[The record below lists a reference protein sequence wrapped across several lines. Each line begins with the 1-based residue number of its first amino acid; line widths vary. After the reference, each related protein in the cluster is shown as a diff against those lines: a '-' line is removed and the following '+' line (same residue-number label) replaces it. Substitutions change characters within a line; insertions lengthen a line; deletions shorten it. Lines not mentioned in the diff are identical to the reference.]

1 MLIARVLGLAAL
13 GATLFGGATAFAASA
28 QTTSRGTV
36 NYFEV
41 STLGSGTAT
50 AVVTGAITDYGVDHV
65 GVADNGN
72 VNQIVL
78 QKGSFEVNV
87 SKLNKADTPRAPCED
102 LLVHRRRDRISD
114 ASRRHR
120 CIRRDQG
127 DDQDHVHECRHS
139 AKTDERHMQRE
150 RLGGAP
156 RSGPLGTRLRNRLIL
171 VGKPQI
177 NYPMQSETFEIA

>member
-1 MLIARVLGLAAL
+1 MLIARVLAAAAL
-13 GATLFGGATAFAASA
+13 GAALFGGATAFAASA
-28 QTTSRGTV
+28 QTTSRGAV

-87 SKLNKADTPRAPCED
+87 SELNKADVPV
-102 LLVHRRRDRISD
+102 LH
-114 ASRRHR
+114 
-120 CIRRDQG
+120 
-127 DDQDHVHECRHS
+127 
-139 AKTDERHMQRE
+139 AKTCSYTAEGTASVTLLDGTGAYAGIKGTIKITSMSVGVLP
-150 RLGGAP
+150 RLTSGTCNESDSASP
-156 RSGPLGTRLRNRLIL
+156 LEVVRSARGSGT
-171 VGKPQI
+171 V
-177 NYPMQSETFEIA
+177 SFS